1 MSINLARC
9 CHLLVAIAL
18 LLAGTASAQEQG
30 QYRSRIQLDPL
41 GEIGRGSEIS
51 VDELEQQ
58 IDGIRDPYARSS
70 ATRHLARHYVEQKDY
85 ASAIAWY
92 REALDAGGLSD
103 VANREMLRELAQVY
117 LLNENYREAAN
128 SLERALAIDLVAVPE
143 DYLLLAQARY
153 KQGDYV
159 AVVAALDG
167 IGAKGLK
174 LTEQQMR
181 QALALY
187 YRAGAF
193 EQCEGLLHSLL
204 KFNPAEPTYWH
215 QLASVYLQQNKRRQ
229 ARDQLVLALEKGIS
243 FTQSE
248 LTLLVDLQAVTGN
261 PYGAAQLLEQFM
273 ASQQLPRNPANQRKL
288 FELWLQAR
296 ERGKAEQALSS
307 AARMSGDTELYLYLA
322 QLQMEDREWVAMQQT
337 VLGAC
342 EQQLEDRYVSRANLL
357 LGVSQL
363 KQGRERAARRAFINA
378 TLVGG
383 EQATAAEWLQFMQA
397 EPANEDEL
405 RRVQG
410 PCYGSLGKR
419 AELDSEVTAIES
431 VAQTPV
437 AEPVALTSS
446 EEVPFNDKTIPSM
459 RLYSVAQD
467 MDLTELSADLDRMRS
482 AATRLTVSLVK
493 SGGTA
498 DGPLHL
504 LVRPE
509 GDTRLGVPVRGSVQA
524 RGRYRVDKLGAF
536 KCISIRLPADA
547 SSLAKAD
554 IFRQSAVEAGFELT
568 GERRLVFTSGA
579 EQAVEIQ
586 FGIQ

>member
-1 MSINLARC
+1 MSISSRG
-9 CHLLVAIAL
+9 LLTVVLVTL
-18 LLAGTASAQEQG
+18 LLSSAAIAQEQG
-30 QYRSRIQLDPL
+30 QYRSRIMLDPL
-41 GEIGRGSEIS
+41 GEIGKGSEMS

-85 ASAIAWY
+85 PSAIAWY
-92 REALDAGGLSD
+92 REALTAGGLSD

-117 LLNENYREAAN
+117 LLNKNYREAAD
-128 SLERALAIDLVAVPE
+128 SLEKALAIDLVPVSE

-167 IGAKGLK
+167 IAANGLK

-193 EQCEGLLHSLL
+193 EQCETLLQSLL
-204 KFNPAEPTYWH
+204 KFNPREPTYWH

-229 ARDQLVLALEKGIS
+229 ARDQMVLALENGIP

-248 LTLLVDLQAVTGN
+248 MMLLIDLQAVTGN
-261 PYGAAQLLEQFM
+261 PYGAAQLLQQSM
-273 ASQQLPRNPANQRKL
+273 ASQQLPQNAANQRKL

-296 ERGKAEQALSS
+296 ERDKAEQALSS
-307 AARMSGDTELYLYLA
+307 AARLSGDTELYLYLA
-322 QLQMEDREWVAMQQT
+322 QLQMEDQEWVAVQRTILQ
-337 VLGAC
+337 AC

-363 KQGRERAARRAFINA
+363 KQGREHAARRAFINA

-383 EQATAAEWLQFMQA
+383 EQAQAAQWLQFMEA

-410 PCYGSLGKR
+410 PCYGSLGKK
-419 AELDSEVTAIES
+419 AALVPE
-431 VAQTPV
+431 QTV
-437 AEPVALTSS
+437 AEASAQVASVEAVVPTP
-446 EEVPFNDKTIPSM
+446 EEAIDFNEKTVPSM
-459 RLYSVAQD
+459 RFFSMAHKVELD
-467 MDLTELSADLDRMRS
+467 DLSSGFERLRS

-493 SGGTA
+493 SGGTV

-504 LVRPE
+504 LAAAD
-509 GDTRLGVPVRGSVQA
+509 GDLRMAFPVRGTVQA
-524 RGRYRVDKLGAF
+524 RGRYKVDKVDEFA
-536 KCISIRLPADA
+536 CISIRLPVDDSA
-547 SSLAKAD
+547 LAAAEA
-554 IFRQSAVEAGFELT
+554 FRQQAVEAGLELT
-568 GERRLVFTSGA
+568 GEQRLVFTSGA
-579 EQAVEIQ
+579 EESVEVQ
-586 FGIQ
+586 YGIK